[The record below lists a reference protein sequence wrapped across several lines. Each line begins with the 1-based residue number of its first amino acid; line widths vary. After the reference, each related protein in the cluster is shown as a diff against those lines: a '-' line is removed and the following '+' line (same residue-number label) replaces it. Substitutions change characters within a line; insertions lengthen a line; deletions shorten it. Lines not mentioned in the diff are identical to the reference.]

1 MIFNE
6 VDNFIDLE
14 SYKERNL
21 YYKIFAGYLLN
32 ELIEGYNERKIKFIE
47 LLKNKLNDNNL
58 FFGNNVLINQL
69 LGKIGTEELHL
80 TFDYHTS
87 QIFEDNRGEM
97 SDILIT
103 SSTSFLSIECKYLS
117 NLNFEKDVIEVQARI
132 KRYSEHMN
140 KTPLQII
147 LVKKQK
153 WGYSKNMKISLNNS
167 IDVPIIVL
175 FWEDIYLIIQDEFVK
190 KYLEVQL
197 ARKK

>member
-197 ARKK
+197 ARIK